1 MEPMNDDLLIKY
13 LLRET
18 TAEEDKAVLTWI
30 KAEPTNEARYSEL
43 QWIWEKSKKINPT
56 ETPNTDQAWQRFN
69 ERRESFHSS
78 VTKSRMLW
86 SSPWIKVAASV
97 TLLIG
102 LIWIFTFLLPHGG
115 QAYFM
120 SVKLESGDRVIT
132 ERLLDGS
139 WITLNKYSSLSY
151 SQPLLSKQRS
161 VQLISGEAFFE
172 VKPDPEKPFLVTVQ
186 DLSIRVLGTTFHVK
200 TSLNQQEVILEKG
213 SVEVSSGSEKL
224 TLVPGEMALLDTQTS
239 RLQKSTPSNDLYK
252 YYVNNLFI
260 AENIPLEDLVRTL
273 SEAYGEVI
281 LIQDKT
287 LQTQPITTTL
297 IFGSLE
303 ENLAVI
309 SETLN
314 VQILRQGKQI
324 IIE

>member
-1 MEPMNDDLLIKY
+1 MNDDLLIKY

>member
-1 MEPMNDDLLIKY
+1 MSDDLLIKY

-18 TAEEDKAVLTWI
+18 TPEEIEAIQTWLKAD
-30 KAEPTNEARYSEL
+30 PTNEKRYSEL
-43 QWIWEKSKKINPT
+43 RWVWEKSKKINPS
-56 ETPNTDQAWQRFN
+56 ETPNIDHAWQRFK
-69 ERRESFHSS
+69 ERRTSFQSS
-78 VTKSRMLW
+78 VTKSRLLW
-86 SSPWIKVAASV
+86 SSPWIKVAASIV
-97 TLLIG
+97 LLVG
-102 LIWIFTFLLPHGG
+102 FVWIFTFLLPHGG

-139 WITLNKYSSLSY
+139 WITLNKHTSLSY

-161 VQLISGEAFFE
+161 VDLIAGEAFFD
-172 VKPDPEKPFLVTVQ
+172 VKPDSDRPFLVTVQ
-186 DLSIRVLGTTFHVK
+186 DLSIRVLGTAFHVK
-200 TSLNQQEVILEKG
+200 TSPNQQEVILEKG
-213 SVEVSSGSEKL
+213 SVEVSSGTEKL
-224 TLVPGEMALLDTQTS
+224 TLKPGEMALVDTNTNQLKRS
-239 RLQKSTPSNDLYK
+239 RPGNDLYK
-252 YYVNNLFI
+252 YYVNNLFV
-260 AENIPLEDLVRTL
+260 AESIPLEDLVGAL

-281 LIQDKT
+281 LIRDKT

-297 IFGSLE
+297 IFGSLD

-314 VQILRQGKQI
+314 VEILRQGKQI